1 MEAKLAEFR
10 RRHAQNNTS
19 RQWREIFAA
28 LASRSPWSRSASSQ
42 TTANEPKQQ
51 VEDEAEE
58 EETEAVPET
67 SRQVLVMKM
76 LVWLTLLV
84 IFIRLEFALIYLI
97 ISLLY
102 LIWSSLGSGRRRR
115 RRDELSAYS
124 VFNPNLEKIQGTF
137 SGEDYDR
144 QLRHGGGTPLSF

>member
-10 RRHAQNNTS
+10 RRHGQKNTS
-19 RQWREIFAA
+19 GQWREMFAA
-28 LASRSPWSRSASSQ
+28 LASRSPFSSSAPCQ
-42 TTANEPKQQ
+42 TTTDESKYQG
-51 VEDEAEE
+51 EDEEE
-58 EETEAVPET
+58 KTKVSSGT

-84 IFIRLEFALIYLI
+84 IFVRLEFALIYLI

-102 LIWSSLGSGRRRR
+102 LIWSSLGSGAGRR
-115 RRDELSAYS
+115 RRDQLSAYS
-124 VFNPNLEKIQGTF
+124 VFNPNLEKIPGTF
-137 SGEDYDR
+137 SGEEYDR

>member
-10 RRHAQNNTS
+10 RRNGQKNTS
-19 RQWREIFAA
+19 RQWREIFAG
-28 LASRSPWSRSASSQ
+28 LASRSPFSRSASSQ
-42 TTANEPKQQ
+42 ATTDEPTDK

-58 EETEAVPET
+58 EETTPVT
-67 SRQVLVMKM
+67 SRQVRLMKT

-84 IFIRLEFALIYLI
+84 IFVRLEFALIYLI
-97 ISLLY
+97 LSLLY
-102 LIWSSLGSGRRRR
+102 LIWSNLGSGRRR
-115 RRDELSAYS
+115 DQLSAYS